1 MEHSSQLFSLRAE
14 LIRKID
20 EYQRRNS
27 KQVGKKCVIMWRG
40 VPYMDLCKLEK
51 IEADNRIKDDIREE
65 IEAKRRRG
73 TV

>member
-1 MEHSSQLFSLRAE
+1 MEHSSQLFSLRAD

-20 EYQRRNS
+20 DYQRRNS
-27 KQVGKKCVIMWRG
+27 KQVGKKCVITWRG

>member
-1 MEHSSQLFSLRAE
+1 
-14 LIRKID
+14 
-20 EYQRRNS
+20 
-27 KQVGKKCVIMWRG
+27 VITWRG

-65 IEAKRRRG
+65 IEAKRRRP